1 MVEGYSL
8 SAQKGHDLT
17 IKRLADES
25 FYVVFPGFLTSYNDS
40 YQSNYNSEMV
50 YGRNDPILTFQGTE
64 RTIEVGFRVAGVDK
78 ISMISNQ
85 TKLSGLIKML
95 YPGYRGQIMV
105 TPPLVRVS
113 YANYIPDLPCAIT
126 SFNYNPVFDDT
137 NGWIDASGG
146 IAPTYFDLSL
156 NLSIIHDFEVGFDD
170 ATAAG
175 DTSRWLSDD
184 LGRFGYGED
193 TSDGLTEIRE
203 YDQFLNRMAAARAAA
218 LASLEE
224 QAAAEQRRLQEL
236 DPRQLRRSRRA
247 LRASLRGDSGR
258 SAQHRELTQGRI
270 DQITSDL
277 RARRRG

>member
-1 MVEGYSL
+1 MLEGYSL
-8 SAQKGHDLT
+8 SSQKGHNLT

-64 RTIEVGFRVAGVDK
+64 RTIEVGLRVAGVDR

-95 YPGYRGQIMV
+95 YPGYRDEIMV

-156 NLSIIHDFEVGFDD
+156 NLSIIHDFELGFDESTS
-170 ATAAG
+170 APGAG
-175 DTSRWLSDD
+175 WIRDD

-203 YDQFLNRMAAARAAA
+203 YDQFANAMAAARAAA
-218 LASLEE
+218 LAAIEE
-224 QAAAEQRRLQEL
+224 AAAAEERRLQAL
-236 DPRQLRRSRRA
+236 DPRALRQERRRA
-247 LRASLRGDSGR
+247 RRASRDPGNSDHARGVMQNR
-258 SAQHRELTQGRI
+258 VAE
-270 DQITSDL
+270 ITSDL